1 LLVVLV
7 GLGEAVF
14 TDEDLALGWP
24 GAGFVVKTGLA
35 AAPTC
40 GLVAPGAEDTLLLSD
55 FAEVAVA
62 EAGLDFGL
70 ICTGAAFTWLLPEV
84 LPGTGWLTCP
94 RAIPVL
100 STTAAN
106 WIKFIFISEPLATP
120 NYFCATVVAAG
131 AGAVAAGA
139 PRTLL

>member
-1 LLVVLV
+1 M
-7 GLGEAVF
+7 
-14 TDEDLALGWP
+14 DEDFALGWP
-24 GAGFVVKTGLA
+24 GAGFVVNTGLA

-40 GLVAPGAEDTLLLSD
+40 GLVAPGAEDTLLLSGLTG
-55 FAEVAVA
+55 VAVVG
-62 EAGLDFGL
+62 AGLDFGL
-70 ICTGAAFTWLLPEV
+70 ICTGAAFTWLVPEV
-84 LPGTGWLTCP
+84 LSGNGWLTCA

-100 STTAAN
+100 STTAAI

-131 AGAVAAGA
+131 PGAVPAGA